1 MNESY
6 AYFAVEGAFD
16 PDHIS
21 ERLRVSPT
29 LSWRAGDAH
38 PTSGAARESS
48 RWAIHSSLARSEP
61 LELHV
66 VDVLEMLE
74 ENPLAFA
81 AISTEFGG
89 WLQLVGKFF
98 DTYPGLNFDPRI
110 TALLAKYSL
119 AVDFDFYF
127 LAEP

>member
-1 MNESY
+1 
-6 AYFAVEGAFD
+6 
-16 PDHIS
+16 
-21 ERLRVSPT
+21 
-29 LSWRAGDAH
+29 
-38 PTSGAARESS
+38 
-48 RWAIHSSLARSEP
+48 